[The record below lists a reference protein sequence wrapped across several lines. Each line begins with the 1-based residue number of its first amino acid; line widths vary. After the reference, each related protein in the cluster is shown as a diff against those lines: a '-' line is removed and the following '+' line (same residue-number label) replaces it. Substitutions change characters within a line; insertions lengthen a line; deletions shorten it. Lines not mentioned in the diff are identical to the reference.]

1 MVPAAGEMVQMIA
14 VLEFPPRLAC
24 SILVSLLSL
33 KGTWLLP
40 CSLQQRIQMLTV
52 MSWVCVMAVSPMF
65 AFSKFVGLS
74 SPQKTVKG
82 LNEE

>member
-1 MVPAAGEMVQMIA
+1 MLVPAAGEMVQMIA

-40 CSLQQRIQMLTV
+40 CSITAKHSHAKVDFLGVCDCSFIGVFVVLRLLVLAGPQRL
-52 MSWVCVMAVSPMF
+52 
-65 AFSKFVGLS
+65 SKD
-74 SPQKTVKG
+74 
-82 LNEE
+82 